1 MSSPP
6 PLPQKPTRSDFI
18 MKLWDLL
25 ENPYQGDA
33 LRWAGDDAFEI
44 SSNDAKARHAL
55 SPKWEFKS

>member
-1 MSSPP
+1 
-6 PLPQKPTRSDFI
+6 

-25 ENPYQGDA
+25 ENPYQGEA